1 VNIFIEIQKT
11 TASGGGHVLTA
22 MPLEKQEGQAMKVLE
37 NNSMQKRSG
46 NQYQH
51 EV

>member
-1 VNIFIEIQKT
+1 
-11 TASGGGHVLTA
+11 
-22 MPLEKQEGQAMKVLE
+22 MPLEKQEGQAMKVLK